1 MTNWDYPT
9 TSHTVAAVAAAEPL
23 PLMAAVRG
31 VQAGLAERFPC
42 SGCALSVHFPLIKTK
57 TKLVRLHAA
66 ATTTAT
72 AQQQPQLETDQI
84 AFGFRFGFGLSCASS
99 RHRHRRDG
107 VWSLYN
113 PVNFF
118 KVFSSHYSLPLWHH
132 SLFGARAARLFHR
145 FATRAWPENSIEGE

>member
-1 MTNWDYPT
+1 MQQQQQ
-9 TSHTVAAVAAAEPL
+9 HL
-23 PLMAAVRG
+23 K
-31 VQAGLAERFPC
+31 QQQQQ
-42 SGCALSVHFPLIKTK
+42 H
-57 TKLVRLHAA
+57 
-66 ATTTAT
+66 
-72 AQQQPQLETDQI
+72 QQQPQLETDQI

-118 KVFSSHYSLPLWHH
+118 KVFSSHFSLPLWHH

-145 FATRAWPENSIEGE
+145 FLDSRLARKLHRRRVVE